1 MFESL
6 ILFHFGFHL
15 FANILR
21 FGIPLS
27 FTVLHFGELVLPHW
41 PKGRG
46 FVIVAQHLAK
56 VWPLLPSR
64 TPRNLFVTGEDG
76 LND

>member
-41 PKGRG
+41 PKGLG
-46 FVIVAQHLAK
+46 FVVVAQHL
-56 VWPLLPSR
+56 VEVRFLLPSR
-64 TPRNLFVTGEDG
+64 SSRNSFALGKMA
-76 LND
+76 